1 MMSVSCLCCLVDSV
15 CVENVLLIIFILWLS
30 VSFVMSVFVCVLVCV
45 CDGLLGLMML
55 SSVLNR
61 WKLLNIVLKC
71 CW

>member
-1 MMSVSCLCCLVDSV
+1 
-15 CVENVLLIIFILWLS
+15 
-30 VSFVMSVFVCVLVCV
+30 MSVFVCVLVCV